1 MKVPIHANA
10 SRPGAPRR
18 KLMPK
23 LIRYAFLLSLSLNL
37 SLSGQHVFAHHSFA
51 MYDPKQLITVTG
63 TIKSFQWSNPHAI
76 VWLIDGPNKDRA
88 SDLWTLELPTSP
100 GVLTRLGWNKHS
112 LQPGDRVIV
121 EFNPLRNGEHG
132 GSFKKATLV
141 DSGKVLVVNISP
153 PATNPVPEQVIK

>member
-1 MKVPIHANA
+1 MMMPIHANTNWPA
-10 SRPGAPRR
+10 APHGAPHR
-18 KLMPK
+18 KSLPA
-23 LIRYAFLLSLSLNL
+23 LIRCTLLLSLAA
-37 SLSGQHVFAHHSFA
+37 SGQHALGHHSFA
-51 MYDPKQLITVTG
+51 MYDSKQLITVTG

-76 VWLIDGPNKDRA
+76 VWLIDGPKKDGA

-121 EFNPLRNGEHG
+121 EFNPLRDGEHG

-141 DSGKVLVVNISP
+141 DSGKVLAVNITT
-153 PATNPVPEQVIK
+153 PAAKPDPGQP